1 MSVPPYNESETLQRI
16 DNQTYYNLNLGPFL
30 AGLAFQMFMMVVL
43 TLQCWTYFQTM
54 AATDSRWTRWLVGI
68 IFFTGSFQAGTDFHI
83 LYDSFV
89 TGFGRIL
96 YWNEFHGYQWTFT
109 YEFFWTA
116 LIALIAHIF
125 FLHRCFIVTRS
136 YLLLVAGGM
145 GAAFSFA
152 GGIATTVYIFR
163 AGYYTD
169 RVGTVHTLASRDV
182 YHGRVN
188 IRCSDPQAAED
199 AHYLTIIGSFSLC
212 SGYDNTDKRTSSP
225 LRNDLM
231 CLAFETAALTSV
243 VAILNLIT
251 YAGFGTKNSIH
262 LFFQFTIGKMYSHS
276 VMVTLLARAKLRTHA
291 EADESATTYSTPR
304 ITFAGYHSD
313 SNADLVASVPR
324 RRPHSFSTRPAGV
337 RQTVTCSNVHDY
349 YKEKSSEL
357 LPPGSLS
364 TPASMT
370 GSGKRHGNGQRGRT
384 LLRAHSSGR
393 ITRALAARRLV
404 GDVGWEDEGGEKRV

>member
-30 AGLAFQMFMMVVL
+30 AGLAFQMFMMGVL

-163 AGYYTD
+163 AGYYT
-169 RVGTVHTLASRDV
+169 RTEIALVPFILWLLATSITDV
-182 YHGRVN
+182 SISAVLILKLR
-188 IRCSDPQAAED
+188 RTR
-199 AHYLTIIGSFSLC
+199 TIL
-212 SGYDNTDKRTSSP
+212 RSSERI
-225 LRNDLM
+225 LSSLM

-393 ITRALAARRLV
+393 ITRADRKSV
-404 GDVGWEDEGGEKRV
+404 V